1 MDGRRRGGS
10 RLFAMDGASAGQRR
24 ALKPSVTTSA
34 CLRETARLAMCVNR
48 APMFWRSREQ
58 NAAIRVEVDTSVL
71 LGPSLP
77 SEMLDDEQSTLGLRV
92 NRQV

>member
-34 CLRETARLAMCVNR
+34 CLRETARLKPRPRPLWWETAFALRTSSFRN
-48 APMFWRSREQ
+48 
-58 NAAIRVEVDTSVL
+58 NAH
-71 LGPSLP
+71 
-77 SEMLDDEQSTLGLRV
+77 
-92 NRQV
+92 

>member
-34 CLRETARLAMCVNR
+34 CLRETARLGRGGC
-48 APMFWRSREQ
+48 P
-58 NAAIRVEVDTSVL
+58 
-71 LGPSLP
+71 LGPSRPLSSSP
-77 SEMLDDEQSTLGLRV
+77 STGPAAEALRMSSGSG
-92 NRQV
+92 R